1 MQRAKKNR
9 LYARNI
15 KHQAFPFISHESWEH
30 RNGFMKIEQ
39 ALCRNMPIIASF
51 GCQIYSNCLSRC
63 NWILR
68 VQPDWP
74 IYASLIILYIHMD
87 FQTYRRFFIFCTE
100 LQIAILNICPSHTYI
115 YIYINESCFVKWPI
129 KIDKYVFFD
138 CIVTERAKTIR
149 QIRNS
154 WPFYWL
160 QLMGEDGDGRI
171 VIHVRFV
178 NWKPLNVS
186 ILLIAYTIFFFLF
199 G

>member
-1 MQRAKKNR
+1 
-9 LYARNI
+9 
-15 KHQAFPFISHESWEH
+15 
-30 RNGFMKIEQ
+30 
-39 ALCRNMPIIASF
+39 MPIIASF

-171 VIHVRFV
+171 VIHVCFV

-186 ILLIAYTIFFFLF
+186 ILLIAYTIFFFVCLVRVYIF
-199 G
+199 TINQIHRLTNVYNSLHIYSVYIQLEEKYYNPF